1 MSAQTATSKAGS
13 NAPQNTGLALAVLA
27 SVFFIFGFVTAFK
40 DPLVPHLKGI
50 FSLSQWE
57 ADLIQ
62 FAFFSAYF
70 VISIPSTI
78 VVSKLG
84 HQKSI
89 VVGVLVMAVGALL
102 IIPAAGVLSYALFLG
117 ALWVIAAGITLI
129 QVAANPFATLLGAP
143 EKAPARLTLVQAFN
157 SLGTTVA
164 PILGGLVILTK
175 AKEGV
180 QTTADKLATAG
191 TVKIPYLV
199 LAILLFVLAFV
210 ISRLKMPQPERD
222 TATGGSWGAVWK
234 HPHLVFGIVAIFVY
248 VGAEVTIGG
257 HLINYVTAISTLT
270 AQEATRYAS
279 MYWGG
284 AMVGRF
290 FGAAILGRFSGGK
303 VLGICGTM
311 SLLCCVT
318 TMSTGGMVAVWAAVL
333 VGLFNSIMFPTTFA
347 LAVNKLGPLTGK
359 ASGLLNMAIC
369 GGALI
374 PLLQGLVIDSSG
386 HPETGVAFSPAQV
399 SAFHLSFIVPAA
411 CYLWIMFYGF
421 RGSRVKEVA

>member
-1 MSAQTATSKAGS
+1 
-13 NAPQNTGLALAVLA
+13 
-27 SVFFIFGFVTAFK
+27 
-40 DPLVPHLKGI
+40 
-50 FSLSQWE
+50 
-57 ADLIQ
+57 
-62 FAFFSAYF
+62 
-70 VISIPSTI
+70 VISLPSTI
-78 VVSKLG
+78 VVSKMG

-89 VVGVLVMAVGALL
+89 VVGVVVMALGALL
-102 IIPAAGVLSYALFLG
+102 IIPAAGVLSFALFLG

-164 PILGGLVILTK
+164 PLLGGLVILTK
-175 AKEGV
+175 AKEGL
-180 QTTADKLATAG
+180 QTHADKLAQAG
-191 TVKIPYLV
+191 TVKIPYLILAV
-199 LAILLFVLAFV
+199 LLLALAFV

-222 TATGGSWGAVWK
+222 TATGGVWGDVWK
-234 HPHLVFGIVAIFVY
+234 HPHLVFGIIAIFVY

-257 HLINYVTAISTLT
+257 HIINYVTAITPLT

-279 MYWGG
+279 LYWGG

-303 VLGICGTM
+303 VLGVCGTM
-311 SLLCCVT
+311 SLLCCAT
-318 TMSTGGMVAVWAAVL
+318 TMTTGGMIAVWAAAL

-347 LAVNKLGPLTGK
+347 LAVNQLGPLTGK

-374 PLLQGLVIDSSG
+374 PLLQGFVIDRSG
-386 HPETGVAFSPAQV
+386 HPAVGAAFSPAQV

-421 RGSRVKEVA
+421 RGSRVKAA

>member
-1 MSAQTATSKAGS
+1 MSEQTATSKAGA

-70 VISIPSTI
+70 VISLPSTI
-78 VVSKLG
+78 VVSKMG

-89 VVGVLVMAVGALL
+89 VVGVVVMALGALL
-102 IIPAAGVLSYALFLG
+102 IIPAAGILSFALFLG

-164 PILGGLVILTK
+164 PLLGGLVILTK

-180 QTTADKLATAG
+180 QTTADKLAAAG
-191 TVKIPYLV
+191 TVKIPYLILAV
-199 LAILLFVLAFV
+199 LLLGLAFV
-210 ISRLKMPQPERD
+210 ISRLKMPQPGRD
-222 TATGGSWGAVWK
+222 TATGGAWGDVWK
-234 HPHLVFGIVAIFVY
+234 HPHLVFGIIAIFVY

-257 HLINYVTAISTLT
+257 HLINYVSAITPLT

-279 MYWGG
+279 LYWGG

-303 VLGICGTM
+303 VLGVCGTM

-318 TMSTGGMVAVWAAVL
+318 TMTTGGMMAVWAAAL

-386 HPETGVAFSPAQV
+386 HPAAGVPFSPAQV
-399 SAFHLSFIVPAA
+399 SAFHLSFVVPAA
-411 CYLWIMFYGF
+411 CYLFIMFYGF
-421 RGSRVKEVA
+421 RGSRVKEA